1 MLDSKPTSLDLESR
15 DVGSIPTVRVDH
27 VLMVN
32 VSNHNFCGCLFILQ
46 KKRGRG
52 MQLKKCRY
60 PTCNQLIPFDQKNP
74 FCKKHGKNWHQRQ
87 FNYQKTNYKSYNKYR
102 RDPQANAFYHSAP
115 WRRLSADLRR
125 QSMWTCECCGHTY
138 DARSFLVVDHIIPF
152 KVEPR
157 LKLDRKNLWVLCKKC
172 HFWKTKLEQQIY
184 SASLI
189 ANLDT
194 SKAWPRE
201 KIKNWILVREKS
213 K

>member
-1 MLDSKPTSLDLESR
+1 MVAYLFCKRKE
-15 DVGSIPTVRVDH
+15 VR
-27 VLMVN
+27 
-32 VSNHNFCGCLFILQ
+32 GI
-46 KKRGRG
+46 
-52 MQLKKCRY
+52 QLKQCRY
-60 PTCNQLIPFDQKNP
+60 PTCNELIPFDQKNP

>member
-1 MLDSKPTSLDLESR
+1 
-15 DVGSIPTVRVDH
+15 
-27 VLMVN
+27 
-32 VSNHNFCGCLFILQ
+32 
-46 KKRGRG
+46 

-87 FNYQKTNYKSYNKYR
+87 FNYQKTNYKNYNKYQ
-102 RDPQANAFYHSAP
+102 RDPVANAFYHSAP

-125 QSMWTCECCGHTY
+125 KSMWTCECCGHTY
-138 DARSFLVVDHIIPF
+138 DAKSFLVVDHIIPF

-184 SASLI
+184 GTSLI

-194 SKAWPRE
+194 SKAWPRK
-201 KIKNWILVREKS
+201 KIKNWILTREKS

>member
-1 MLDSKPTSLDLESR
+1 MLDSKSR

-27 VLMVN
+27 VFAMVN

-60 PTCNQLIPFDQKNP
+60 STCNQLIPFDQKNP
-74 FCKKHGKNWHQRQ
+74 FCKKHGKNWHQRK
-87 FNYQKTNYKSYNKYR
+87 FNYQKTNYKNYNKYQ
-102 RDPQANAFYHSAP
+102 RDPVANAFYHSAP
-115 WRRLSADLRR
+115 WRRLSVDLRR
-125 QSMWTCECCGHTY
+125 KSMWTCECCGHTY
-138 DARSFLVVDHIIPF
+138 NAKSFLVVDHIIPF

-184 SASLI
+184 GASLI

-194 SKAWPRE
+194 SKAWPRK
-201 KIKNWILVREKS
+201 KIQNWILTREKS

>member
-1 MLDSKPTSLDLESR
+1 MLDSKSR
-15 DVGSIPTVRVDH
+15 DVGSIPPVRVDH
-27 VLMVN
+27 VFAMVN

-60 PTCNQLIPFDQKNP
+60 STCNQLIPFDQKNP
-74 FCKKHGKNWHQRQ
+74 FCKKHGKNWHQRK
-87 FNYQKTNYKSYNKYR
+87 FNYQKTNYKNYNKYQ
-102 RDPQANAFYHSAP
+102 RDPVANAFYHSAP
-115 WRRLSADLRR
+115 WRRLSVDLRR
-125 QSMWTCECCGHTY
+125 KSMWTCECCGHTY
-138 DARSFLVVDHIIPF
+138 DAKSFLVVDHIIPF

-184 SASLI
+184 GASLI

-194 SKAWPRE
+194 SKAWPRK
-201 KIKNWILVREKS
+201 KIQNWILTREKS

>member
-1 MLDSKPTSLDLESR
+1 MLDSKSR
-15 DVGSIPTVRVDH
+15 DVGSIPTVRVGH
-27 VLMVN
+27 VLNDRQAITN
-32 VSNHNFCGCLFILQ
+32 VIAYLFC
-46 KKRGRG
+46 KRNEVRG

-60 PTCNQLIPFDQKNP
+60 PTCSQLIPFDQKNP

-87 FNYQKTNYKSYNKYR
+87 FNYQKTNYKNYNKYQ
-102 RDPQANAFYHSAP
+102 RDPVANAFYHSAP

-125 QSMWTCECCGHTY
+125 KSMWTCECCGHTY
-138 DARSFLVVDHIIPF
+138 DAKSFLVVDHIIPF

-184 SASLI
+184 GTSLI

-194 SKAWPRE
+194 SKAWPRK
-201 KIKNWILVREKS
+201 KIQNWILAREKS

>member
-1 MLDSKPTSLDLESR
+1 MLDSKSR

-87 FNYQKTNYKSYNKYR
+87 FNYQKTNYKNYNKYQ
-102 RDPQANAFYHSAP
+102 RDPVANAFYHSAR

-138 DARSFLVVDHIIPF
+138 DAKSFLVVDHIIPF

-184 SASLI
+184 GTSLI

-194 SKAWPRE
+194 SKAWPRK
-201 KIKNWILVREKS
+201 KIQNWILAREKS

>member
-1 MLDSKPTSLDLESR
+1 MLDSKSR

-27 VLMVN
+27 VFAMVN

-60 PTCNQLIPFDQKNP
+60 STCNQLIPFDQKNP
-74 FCKKHGKNWHQRQ
+74 FCKKHGKNWHQRK
-87 FNYQKTNYKSYNKYR
+87 FNYQKTNYKNYNKYQ
-102 RDPQANAFYHSAP
+102 RDPVANAFYHSAP
-115 WRRLSADLRR
+115 WRRLSVDLRR
-125 QSMWTCECCGHTY
+125 KSMWTCECCGHTY
-138 DARSFLVVDHIIPF
+138 DAKSFLVVDHIIPF

-184 SASLI
+184 GASLI

-194 SKAWPRE
+194 SKAWPRK
-201 KIKNWILVREKS
+201 KIQNWILTREKS